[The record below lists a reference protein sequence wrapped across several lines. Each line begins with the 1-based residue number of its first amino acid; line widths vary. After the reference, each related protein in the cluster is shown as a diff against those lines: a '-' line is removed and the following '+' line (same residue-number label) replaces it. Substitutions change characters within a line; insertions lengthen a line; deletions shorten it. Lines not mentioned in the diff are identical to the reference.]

1 MNPTTAKSPVLVMG
15 AACVFLILLFGANF
29 FRASAASPGGTN
41 QPACNALKTT
51 VFSEKNVKIAG
62 NHLTIPPKGFVF
74 CAITN
79 LPMAGRTAV

>member
-1 MNPTTAKSPVLVMG
+1 MKATTAKFPVLVMG
-15 AACVFLILLFGANF
+15 AACVFLSLLYSANL

-41 QPACNALKTT
+41 QPACNALQI
-51 VFSEKNVKIAG
+51 SQNYP
-62 NHLTIPPKGFVF
+62 TIPPKGFVF